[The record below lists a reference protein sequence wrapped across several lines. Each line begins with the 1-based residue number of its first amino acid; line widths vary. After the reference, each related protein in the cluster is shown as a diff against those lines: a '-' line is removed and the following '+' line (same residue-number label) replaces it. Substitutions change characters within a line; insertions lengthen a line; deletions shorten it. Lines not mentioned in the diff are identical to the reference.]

1 MYVSRVSL
9 CHSLFFFLLPFCFP
23 LSFFHF
29 VLELFERKT
38 HAPFACLFSLME
50 SEPALIGPT
59 TSLVKMFR
67 ERKVGANSM
76 SIVRWKYPATS
87 YFGDIRGKTVT
98 IYSNFYL
105 TDQFE
110 SNSLTLVNS
119 SRQFNPHRK
128 PKVSQLFI
136 KICNACET
144 RRLLCTDYSL
154 YVNLYNKSIQTCVID
169 ILVIVCK

>member
-9 CHSLFFFLLPFCFP
+9 CHSLFFFLLPFCFS
-23 LSFFHF
+23 LYFFHF

-59 TSLVKMFR
+59 ASLVKKFR
-67 ERKVGANSM
+67 ERKVGVNSM
-76 SIVRWKYPATS
+76 SIVCWKYPGTIVILGI
-87 YFGDIRGKTVT
+87 FVEKTVT

-136 KICNACET
+136 KICNACGT
-144 RRLLCTDYSL
+144 H
-154 YVNLYNKSIQTCVID
+154 
-169 ILVIVCK
+169 